1 MGKYCLVKGIRAYP
15 NQSEP
20 IRINQNNDPNRLYKE
35 VWFGLGGMVSAV
47 YATEVSLEEYY
58 AYTTEATEKVAVQRL
73 ADQLGGDIELAIRQM
88 AQTQR
93 EKNK

>member
-1 MGKYCLVKGIRAYP
+1 M
-15 NQSEP
+15 
-20 IRINQNNDPNRLYKE
+20 
-35 VWFGLGGMVSAV
+35 WFGLGGMVSAV

-73 ADQLGGDIELAIRQM
+73 AEQLGGNIELAIRQM
-88 AQTQR
+88 AQAQR